1 MPSSARVHLLVALA
15 DVDEIIN
22 AHVALTGGG
31 RGRPTARQ
39 GAAVTRSGV
48 VLLAALFEAFVEDLF
63 EEAADIIYQGWTAA
77 ERTQF
82 LKETSERLNNASVF
96 KSNFLYFNLG
106 IPWVFNGIRWQ
117 KFTNAIVKAQVDAMV
132 TMRNRIGHGGQPT
145 VQLRT
150 LRYWRN
156 MIANLAPRF
165 EAKVSAEVSR
175 VCGRPTGW

>member
-1 MPSSARVHLLVALA
+1 MPSAARKQLLAALA
-15 DVDEIIN
+15 DVDELIE

-48 VLLAALFEAFVEDLF
+48 VLLAASFEAFVEDLF
-63 EEAADIIYQGWTAA
+63 EKAADVVYHGWTAGQ
-77 ERTQF
+77 RNQF

-117 KFTNAIVKAQVDAMV
+117 KFTNASVQAQVDAMV

-145 VQLRT
+145 VQLKT

-156 MIANLAPRF
+156 MIENLAPRF
-165 EAKVSAEVSR
+165 EAKVSAEVNR